1 MDEFIN
7 LWPIAMIAAM
17 LIIDAYTGKK
27 EKVMRLLISKYR
39 IRITSKIA
47 ELQDNIELLKSLL

>member
-1 MDEFIN
+1 MAYRNDSSN
-7 LWPIAMIAAM
+7 V
-17 LIIDAYTGKK
+17 DYRTGYTGKK